1 MLGPSRFQ
9 RVTIV
14 LADQK
19 QRSAPENLRFYSR
32 FNGDDQKEKKATF
45 FA

>member
-19 QRSAPENLRFYSR
+19 QRSAPENLGFYSR
-32 FNGDDQKEKKATF
+32 FNGDDQKEKKATV